1 MLRKDFAIM
10 RGYCDYCEEFS
21 ENIENVWRDEIEN
34 WVDLCP
40 ECQDEETCS
49 CGNLATRDANTY
61 CSDCY

>member
-1 MLRKDFAIM
+1 M

-34 WVDLCP
+34 WVDLCLD
-40 ECQDEETCS
+40 CQDEEKLETCS
-49 CGNLATRDANTY
+49 CGNLATIDANTY

>member
-1 MLRKDFAIM
+1 M

-40 ECQDEETCS
+40 DCQDEKKLETCS

>member
-40 ECQDEETCS
+40 DCQDEE
-49 CGNLATRDANTY
+49 
-61 CSDCY
+61 

>member
-1 MLRKDFAIM
+1 M

-40 ECQDEETCS
+40 DCQDEEKLETCY

>member
-1 MLRKDFAIM
+1 M

-40 ECQDEETCS
+40 DCQDEEKLQLMKVMT
-49 CGNLATRDANTY
+49 GQL
-61 CSDCY
+61 